1 MRDQSY
7 AIVFTVDQSP
17 EEVFDAINNVD
28 GWWTEN
34 MEGGSQK
41 LNDEFEVRFGD
52 VHYSKQKL
60 IEVIPGKKIVWF
72 VIDSKLNFV
81 RDKNEWTGTRI
92 IFEIAEYG
100 NKTELRFTHVGLT
113 PQYECYGACSNAWC
127 GYINNSLNSLITTGV
142 GQPTEK
148 EEMSF

>member
-7 AIVFTVDQSP
+7 TTVFTVDQSP
-17 EEVFDAINNVD
+17 ENVFDAINNVQ

-34 MEGGSQK
+34 MEGSAQK
-41 LNDEFEVRFGD
+41 LSDEFEVRFGD

-60 IEVIPGKKIVWF
+60 IDVIPDKKIVWF
-72 VIDSKLNFV
+72 VTDSKLNFV
-81 RDKNEWTGTRI
+81 KDKSEWTGTQI

-100 NKTELRFTHVGLT
+100 SKTELRFTHVGLT
-113 PQYECYGACSNAWC
+113 PQYECYRACSSVWC
-127 GYINNSLNSLITTGV
+127 DYINNSLKELITTGI
-142 GQPTEK
+142 GQPAGK